1 MTAPEQRPGITEA
14 VTLSSQ
20 RVVLRRLSVDHAPAL
35 SEALSR
41 DDLWRTWYTSIP
53 APDGVEAEIER
64 RLGLQRAGSMAPWTI
79 FDALSGRPVGMTTY
93 MNIDA
98 QTPRVEIGSTWLLRS
113 AQRTGINAHT
123 KRLLLGR
130 AFEDLGC
137 LAVEFRT
144 HFHNQQSRAALA
156 RLGAKQ
162 DGILRQHQMFA
173 GVPRDTVV
181 FSIIDAEWP
190 TVRLSL
196 DERIAAPTR
205 AVTTAHTPDDV
216 NGGAKICPDTPI

>member
-1 MTAPEQRPGITEA
+1 MTEAGIAETGIAETGIADA
-14 VTLSSQ
+14 VTLRSA
-20 RVVLRRLSVDHAPAL
+20 RVVLRQLAHAHAPAL
-35 SEALSR
+35 SEALNG
-41 DDLWRTWYTSIP
+41 DDLWRTWYTIVP
-53 APDGVEAEIER
+53 APDRVEEEITR
-64 RLGLQRAGSMAPWTI
+64 RLELQAAGSMAPWTI
-79 FDALSGRPVGMTTY
+79 FDAVTGQPVGMTTY

-98 QTPRVEIGSTWLLRS
+98 GTPRVEIGSTWLLRS
-113 AQRTGINAHT
+113 AQRSGINAHT

-144 HFHNQQSRAALA
+144 HFHNHQSRAALA

-162 DGILRQHQMFA
+162 DGILRHHQMFA

-196 DERIAAPTR
+196 DERIAEGERR
-205 AVTTAHTPDDV
+205 A
-216 NGGAKICPDTPI
+216 GS